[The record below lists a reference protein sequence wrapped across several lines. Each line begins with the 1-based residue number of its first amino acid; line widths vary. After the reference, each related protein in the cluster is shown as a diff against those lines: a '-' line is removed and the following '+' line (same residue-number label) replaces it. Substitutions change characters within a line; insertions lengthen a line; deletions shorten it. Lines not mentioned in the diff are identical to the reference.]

1 MSPNIDVI
9 REIMIQRLSPWLVYL
24 FGSASTGRMRTDS
37 DFDLAFCSDV
47 VNSDYEVFMTAQALA
62 DKLGRE
68 VDLVDL
74 SKASEVFRAEIVR
87 SRKIIFERDRQRR
100 YWFETNVLEA
110 YALLN
115 ERRKP
120 VLDRIKERG
129 TIYD

>member
-1 MSPNIDVI
+1 
-9 REIMIQRLSPWLVYL
+9 
-24 FGSASTGRMRTDS
+24 
-37 DFDLAFCSDV
+37 
-47 VNSDYEVFMTAQALA
+47 MTAQALA

-100 YWFETNVLEA
+100 YWFETNVLED